1 MFFWMVDLL
10 SANPPS
16 KKLGHEP
23 FERLARIVMISRAG
37 PGSILIN
44 HQPRMNTDR
53 HGLEAAC
60 ELLDEGM
67 IRAMMEFKG

>member
-1 MFFWMVDLL
+1 
-10 SANPPS
+10 
-16 KKLGHEP
+16 
-23 FERLARIVMISRAG
+23 MISRAG